1 MLLQGDQ
8 LLGCCSGLWKDA
20 ETRWHCRE
28 QELMGVICCLRN
40 WRYLLVGRPVSVYTD
55 HKANLGLHLNTKVNF
70 VKVSRWVAELAQY
83 NVNWHYVKGSL
94 HTLPDWLSRICYNMD
109 KSTL

>member
-1 MLLQGDQ
+1 M
-8 LLGCCSGLWKDA
+8 
-20 ETRWHCRE
+20 
-28 QELMGVICCLRN
+28 
-40 WRYLLVGRPVSVYTD
+40 GRPVSVYTD

-94 HTLPDWLSRICYNMD
+94 HTLPDWLSRICSDMD